1 MEEVGLANAKSTR
14 KHLKKQFGGAS
25 EDVKH
30 RETIFENGMPEKGKK
45 PFYKGIDVESKLRQM
60 KQEWTELVQMCP
72 AENRVSYQ
80 YVWQRK

>member
-1 MEEVGLANAKSTR
+1 M
-14 KHLKKQFGGAS
+14 
-25 EDVKH
+25 KH

-72 AENRVSYQ
+72 A
-80 YVWQRK
+80 